1 MYTKLQLEESNIPVR
16 PRRWTDTSSAWL
28 SSWPAFSWTRMLAK
42 KREWMVV
49 YPDQISPMQLW
60 GTLGWHL
67 AAILCS
73 WSGVTVRGLLGRR
86 RRPSALQVERRR
98 LVFSM
103 SRLSP
108 TPTPPPDMRA
118 TVAFSTV

>member
-1 MYTKLQLEESNIPVR
+1 
-16 PRRWTDTSSAWL
+16 
-28 SSWPAFSWTRMLAK
+28 
-42 KREWMVV
+42 MVV

-73 WSGVTVRGLLGRR
+73 WSGVTVRGLLGRS

-98 LVFSM
+98 LVLSM

-108 TPTPPPDMRA
+108 APTPPPDMRA
-118 TVAFSTV
+118 TVACSTVQYSKLYYSTVQYSIVQYSTVNYIIVQYSIV